1 MCLIIHKPAHVR
13 IPHDLLEAA
22 LRLNG
27 DGWGLM
33 GFDAGGRRLLE
44 RHADAG
50 LGALLRTE
58 ERLANAEYALHL
70 RRRTRG
76 RVDRDNTHPFEIED
90 GVFVMH
96 NGTLNFEEGQ
106 PGDSDTRSFVE
117 LVLRPLARRY
127 PGLLVDREFLSLL
140 EMSLQAQNKAVL
152 FDFPRRRF
160 DFLNRKSGAE
170 FEGLWLSSIKWIDA
184 SHLPLSCGTDIQ
196 QRTYAAREVS
206 FL

>member
-13 IPHDLLEAA
+13 IPHDLLAAA

-33 GFDAGGRRLLE
+33 GFDVGGRRLLE
-44 RHADAG
+44 RHAHGG
-50 LGALLRTE
+50 LDDLLETE
-58 ERLANAEYALHL
+58 ERLSNAEYALHL

-76 RVDRDNTHPFEIED
+76 RVDHDNTHPFEIEN
-90 GVFVMH
+90 GVFLMH
-96 NGTLNFEEGQ
+96 NGTLNFDEG
-106 PGDSDTRSFVE
+106 PAGDSDTRSFVE

-127 PGLLVDREFLSLL
+127 TGLLADREFLHLL
-140 EMSLQAQNKAVL
+140 ELSLSTQNKAVL

-160 DFLNRKSGAE
+160 DFLNRASGAE

-184 SHLPLSCGTDIQ
+184 SALPLSCGTDIQ
-196 QRTYAAREVS
+196 QRSYTAHEVS